1 MMPDFGPPPARARYV
16 PNDIGPSPENWLAP
30 RIEQVSTLITNGF
43 VGTATPFYTDHTG
56 VKYLYGQNVR
66 QNYVDEAGIRYIT
79 KSFHDD
85 QSKTRLRT
93 GDILTVQSGH
103 IGVTAVVPPS
113 LDGANCH
120 ALIVTRL
127 RKQYANPDFVSQYL
141 NSEIGK
147 ARLRGLE
154 VGSTILHINTK
165 DLKKFRIP
173 LPALAEQERIVDFL
187 KTWDRAIETV
197 EALIANARAQKQALM
212 QQLLPQGTTPPKKR
226 LPGFSGE
233 WREVRLGNLVK
244 EVNRD
249 VDWDDEA
256 TYKLISVRRR
266 SEGIFH
272 RESLLGHEILTKAMK
287 VALAGDF
294 LISKMQI
301 VHGASAL
308 VKADFDGFNISGS
321 YIALVPK
328 DQAKLD
334 IGYFDWYSRTPY
346 FYKLAYISSYG
357 VHIEKMTFNL
367 KSFLKQTILM
377 PPSKAEQ
384 AAIVEQLNSAEALI
398 GSYQSQADAL
408 RQEKAALMQQLLTGK
423 RRVKLPE
430 NSAQESDAA

>member
-1 MMPDFGPPPARARYV
+1 MNGGSWKTARLSTVLEKIIDYRGKAPPKA
-16 PNDIGPSPENWLAP
+16 
-30 RIEQVSTLITNGF
+30 
-43 VGTATPFYTDHTG
+43 
-56 VKYLYGQNVR
+56 
-66 QNYVDEAGIRYIT
+66 EAGIRLIT
-79 KSFHDD
+79 ARNVRLGHLDLSHVEFIDEAKYETWMNRGRPCGTDVLFTTEAPLANACMYPADGKFAVGQRIITLRPDPRKLDSNYLLNFLLSPFGQGLIDKRSSGTTAKGIKSKEFA
-85 QSKTRLRT
+85 KIEMPL
-93 GDILTVQSGH
+93 
-103 IGVTAVVPPS
+103 PP
-113 LDGANCH
+113 
-120 ALIVTRL
+120 
-127 RKQYANPDFVSQYL
+127 L
-141 NSEIGK
+141 NEQWK
-147 ARLRGLE
+147 
-154 VGSTILHINTK
+154 VGTIL
-165 DLKKFRIP
+165 
-173 LPALAEQERIVDFL
+173 A
-187 KTWDRAIETV
+187 TWDRAIETV

-212 QQLLPQGTTPPKKR
+212 QQLLPQGTTQPKKR

-249 VDWDDEA
+249 VDWDDDA

-308 VKADFDGFNISGS
+308 VKTDFDGFNISGS

-334 IGYFDWYSRTPY
+334 IEYFDWYSRTPY

-367 KSFLKQTILM
+367 KSFLKQTILV
-377 PPSKAEQ
+377 PPSKPEQ
-384 AAIVEQLNSAEALI
+384 SAIVEQLNSAEALI
-398 GSYQSQADAL
+398 GVYQQQAGAL

-430 NSAQESDAA
+430 SEVA

>member
-1 MMPDFGPPPARARYV
+1 MARRMEF
-16 PNDIGPSPENWLAP
+16 PEGWKISLLDS
-30 RIEQVSTLITNGF
+30 V
-43 VGTATPFYTDHTG
+43 
-56 VKYLYGQNVR
+56 
-66 QNYVDEAGIRYIT
+66 T
-79 KSFHDD
+79 K
-85 QSKTRLRT
+85 R
-93 GDILTVQSGH
+93 GSGH
-103 IGVTAVVPPS
+103 TPDKEHPEYWNGGIKWVSLADSHRLDAGTISETDKEISELGIAKSSAVVHPSGTVILSRDAGVGKSAVLDGDMAVSQHFIAWRCSPS
-113 LDGANCH
+113 L
-120 ALIVTRL
+120 
-127 RKQYANPDFVSQYL
+127 
-141 NSEIGK
+141 
-147 ARLRGLE
+147 GLQNWFLYSWLQFNKRE
-154 VGSTILHINTK
+154 FERQAVGSTIKTIG
-165 DLKKFRIP
+165 
-173 LPALAEQERIVDFL
+173 LPYFKRLQICYPPYAEQSAIVEIIR
-187 KTWDRAIETV
+187 TWDRAIETV

-212 QQLLPQGTTPPKKR
+212 QQLLPQGTTQPKKR
-226 LPGFSGE
+226 LPGFSGV

-249 VDWDDEA
+249 VDWDDDA

-272 RESLLGHEILTKAMK
+272 RESLLGHDILTKAMK

-308 VKADFDGFNISGS
+308 VTADFDGFNISGS

-334 IGYFDWYSRTPY
+334 IEYFDWYSRTPY

-367 KSFLKQTILM
+367 KSFLKQAILI

-384 AAIVEQLNSAEALI
+384 SAIVERLNSAEALI
-398 GSYQSQADAL
+398 AVYRKQADAL

-430 NSAQESDAA
+430 SPKGECEAE